1 MQKTIKNLFFIQL
14 GLVLLSPI
22 LILIGI
28 HFPFGGIIPALAIVS
43 IIMVSKNLKRGLLKT
58 SLIINN
64 LSILLF
70 PLFFTVIIL
79 MLFPLGSLFSQS
91 KIVGS
96 ETLDLVL
103 KSSVLVSSVLGM
115 VTITAIYLT
124 TSIIITILYAKERQR
139 LAKAK

>member
-1 MQKTIKNLFFIQL
+1 MQKTIKKLFFIQL
-14 GLVLLSPI
+14 GLVLLFPI

-28 HFPFGGIIPALAIVS
+28 HFPFWGIVLALAIVS

-70 PLFFTVIIL
+70 PLFFTVTIL
-79 MLFPLGSLFSQS
+79 MLFPLEPLFSLG
-91 KIVGS
+91 KIVRV

-103 KSSVLVSSVLGM
+103 KLSVLVSSVLGM

-124 TSIIITILYAKERQR
+124 TSIIIITLYAKERHM
-139 LAKAK
+139 L

>member
-1 MQKTIKNLFFIQL
+1 
-14 GLVLLSPI
+14 
-22 LILIGI
+22 
-28 HFPFGGIIPALAIVS
+28 
-43 IIMVSKNLKRGLLKT
+43 MVSKNLKKGLLKT

-70 PLFFTVIIL
+70 PLFFTVTIL
-79 MLFPLGSLFSQS
+79 MLFPPGSLFSQS
-91 KIVGS
+91 EIVGA

-103 KSSVLVSSVLGM
+103 RSSALVSSVVGM

-124 TSIIITILYAKERQR
+124 TSIIITILYVKERQK